1 MENVIFEKNATAK
14 LAQKAKDFGKIL
26 IITSPSA
33 KKQYFQMLSNFLN
46 ENKTTFWAY
55 SLRETKCS
63 SDNILKACSFARDA
77 KAIVS
82 LGAGTVC
89 DVSKIVGKKLSLPVL
104 VLPTTIT
111 HFGIFNNVAILND
124 GLPEYVETDYPEGV
138 FLDEAIIHKSPE
150 RFIKS
155 SLCFALSLLETQFSL
170 EAVSVLTSEKSVDT
184 DELGAKI
191 RKIEELVGWLSLS
204 KGFAI
209 LNLMDYIFD
218 LFQILKGN
226 FKINSNL
233 FASKLSSSTL
243 KQNFGEKALICSKVL
258 LQSYVTYF
266 NQRLIIPKNIPNFEI
281 ISQIL
286 SQIPVSGAFFNF
298 ENIEEKFSSYI
309 AKTNALLGGGLRLNI
324 QKFRTFLLER
334 SILFCQTIS
343 KFNNKLRAID
353 GQENRLRMIDE
364 RELFSSLQILPLL
377 GEGFLPNLLL
387 RYGYLNVG

>member
-1 MENVIFEKNATAK
+1 MENIFFEKDAVLK
-14 LAQKAKDFGKIL
+14 LAKKAKEFGKVL

-33 KKQYFQMLSNFLN
+33 KQQYFQMLSNFFC
-46 ENKTTFWAY
+46 ENKITFWAY
-55 SLRETKCS
+55 SLKETKCT

-77 KAIVS
+77 RAIVS

-89 DVSKIVGKKLSLPVL
+89 DVSKIVGKKLSLPVF

-124 GLPEYVETDYPEGV
+124 GLPQYVETSYPEGV
-138 FLDEAIIHKSPE
+138 FLDEAIIQKSPE
-150 RFIKS
+150 RFVKS
-155 SLCFALSLLETQFSL
+155 SLCFALSLLEAQFSF
-170 EAVSVLTSEKSVDT
+170 EASSVLTGEKSVNT
-184 DELGAKI
+184 EELEAKI
-191 RKIEELVGWLSLS
+191 KKIEELVGWLSLS

-209 LNLMDYIFD
+209 LNLMDYIID
-218 LFQILKGN
+218 IFQILNGN
-226 FKINSNL
+226 FKVNSIL

-243 KQNFGEKALICSKVL
+243 KQNFGEKALICSKIL

-266 NQRLIIPKNIPNFEI
+266 NQRIIIPKNIPNFEV
-281 ISQIL
+281 ISRIL

-298 ENIEEKFSSYI
+298 ENIEEKFNNFI
-309 AKTNALLGGGLRLNI
+309 AKTNGLLASNLRLNL

-334 SILFCQTIS
+334 SILFCQIIS

-353 GQENRLRMIDE
+353 GQEGRLRMIDE
-364 RELFSSLQILPLL
+364 QELFSSLQILPFL